1 MRLALSVTPY
11 VGRGE
16 RDLAFLAATLGGS
29 TYHKLDDEGRF
40 VAAARARIG
49 SSVGAG
55 TEDIPATKRFYAGG
69 GGSVRGYAFQA
80 AGPLDDDDDPVGGRS
95 LIEIGAEM
103 RIKIT
108 ESIGLVPFVDGGSV
122 FDDPYPTNFGDL
134 LWAAGLGA
142 GYYTAVGPIRL
153 AVAFPLY
160 GRDSDDFFQF
170 YVSIGQ
176 AF

>member
-49 SSVGAG
+49 SIVGAG

-80 AGPLDDDDDPVGGRS
+80 AGPLDDDDDPVRRRA
-95 LIEIGAEM
+95 LIEIPGELPVQ
-103 RIKIT
+103 IT
-108 ESIGLVPFVDGGSV
+108 HSNGPTPILTARPVP
-122 FDDPYPTNFGDL
+122 P
-134 LWAAGLGA
+134 
-142 GYYTAVGPIRL
+142 
-153 AVAFPLY
+153 
-160 GRDSDDFFQF
+160 
-170 YVSIGQ
+170 
-176 AF
+176 